1 MRYYQLVASGRQLV
15 LFVVGVA
22 GLIFLSFFA
31 GLKIGLAEREDRV
44 ETAAQASRPPMP
56 PATPTWLEP
65 PQATPTFFPTP
76 TPEAL
81 APEFAEVPTPV
92 PTATPVPTI
101 TPRPTPRPSPVER
114 PLPRGV
120 WVQVGA
126 LSSRMDAEGVR
137 QRVVALGFRPD
148 QVKVLPLA
156 SGKYRV
162 RVGPFPDRES
172 GSRVVARLREGGFR
186 EAFVV
191 SE

>member
-15 LFVVGVA
+15 LFVVVVA
-22 GLIFLSFFA
+22 GLLLLSFFA
-31 GLKIGLAEREDRV
+31 GLSVGLAEREERM
-44 ETAAQASRPPMP
+44 ETVAQAPGPVAPPATPIPLEPP
-56 PATPTWLEP
+56 PATPTPL
-65 PQATPTFFPTP
+65 TPTELPLSEP
-76 TPEAL
+76 A
-81 APEFAEVPTPV
+81 PV
-92 PTATPVPTI
+92 PSPAPTTAPLPTA
-101 TPRPTPRPSPVER
+101 TPRPTPPSSPVAR
-114 PLPRGV
+114 PLPHGV

-126 LSSRMDAEGVR
+126 LSSRADAEGVR
-137 QRVVALGFRPD
+137 HRVVALGFRPE
-148 QVKVLPLA
+148 QVKVLAAA